1 MSRLRELAEG
11 NYYNVTLSTAA
22 GQRLQDHARVL
33 ERQPEQAAHLRVPGA
48 HVRRL
53 QRDDAEPV
61 HGGVV
66 AVTVAAVV
74 YGAATTGV
82 EYIQLI

>member
-1 MSRLRELAEG
+1 MAQPWFSLLKRALFLISPP
-11 NYYNVTLSTAA
+11 LTAT
-22 GQRLQDHARVL
+22 GKRLQDNARVL

-66 AVTVAAVV
+66 SAGYFAVDN
-74 YGAATTGV
+74 GAATSGV
-82 EYIQLI
+82 GFS